1 MISQRADVPGSS
13 RLGPSEMADIAD
25 EKALPMPHPPLGVFA
40 IETAALTAQTVPA
53 GHDPRGYGETSA
65 DWRPFPGQRVS
76 LAQQVRQVAE
86 RREFKAEV
94 SGIKSVRDPDTSR
107 PGIIVID
114 PWFIADEAGRSA
126 LQSAVH
132 ELPRWML
139 PLVVLGPP
147 DDLRTRE
154 LAGQVLDILAAAGA
168 LPTDLARRAAQG
180 VSSLDAFVSIVPS
193 LVNKAELQYLRYR
206 HGRVASSRAAKRPRL
221 ARSGRLDR
229 VVSTQDPLG
238 EAPDA

>member
-1 MISQRADVPGSS
+1 LTTPQS
-13 RLGPSEMADIAD
+13 R
-25 EKALPMPHPPLGVFA
+25 LGVFA
-40 IETAALTAQTVPA
+40 IETAALTTRTVPA

-76 LAQQVRQVAE
+76 LVQQVRQIAE
-86 RREFKAEV
+86 RRDFKAEV
-94 SGIKSVRDPDTSR
+94 SGIKSVGDPDSRR
-107 PGIIVID
+107 PGIILID

-132 ELPRWML
+132 GLPQWVL

-154 LAGQVLDILAAAGA
+154 LAGQVLDILAGAGA
-168 LPTDLARRAAQG
+168 LATDLARRGAQG
-180 VSSLDAFVSIVPS
+180 VSSLDAFVSIAPS
-193 LVNKAELQYLRYR
+193 LVNKAEQQYLRYS
-206 HGRVASSRAAKRPRL
+206 HGRVASSPAAKRPRL
-221 ARSGRLDR
+221 AAPGRPDR
-229 VVSTQDPLG
+229 LVSTQDPLG